1 MKKCLILIMILKNIS
16 FVIPVF
22 NRPDEIDELL
32 KSFSYMQGD
41 KDFEIIIVEDGSAN
55 KCDHLVKKY
64 NNLNIAYFFK
74 KNSGPGDS
82 RNFGMKRAKGEY
94 FVILDSDIILPPDYN
109 KILIK
114 NLTKNFSDCFGGVD
128 DSHHSFNYFQK
139 AVSYSMTSFITTGHI
154 RGGDKSKD
162 FQPRSFNMGISKEAY
177 LRSKGFG
184 KIHPGEDPDL
194 SIRLKELGFSTK
206 LYNDLKV
213 FHKRRISV
221 LSFFNQVYK
230 FGVARSILN
239 NRYPKTKK
247 IIYWFPLIFSSVF
260 LVSIFLFLFNISNLI
275 LTIYL
280 LYFLLIFIQSSFKN
294 NPLVG
299 LLSIMT
305 TLIQFV
311 GYGYGFFKSFI
322 LINMFPNKKIESI
335 FPKMFFNHN

>member
-1 MKKCLILIMILKNIS
+1 MLLKDVS
-16 FVIPVF
+16 FIIPVF
-22 NRPDEIDELL
+22 NRPDEINELL
-32 KSFSYMQGD
+32 KSFSELDGD
-41 KDFEIIIVEDGSAN
+41 KDFEIVIVEDGSKQ
-55 KCDHLVKKY
+55 KCEHIIKNF

-74 KNSGPGDS
+74 KYSGPGDS
-82 RNFGMKRAKGEY
+82 SNFGMNIAKGRY
-94 FVILDSDIILPPDYN
+94 FIILDSDVILPSDYN

-114 NLTKNFSDCFGGVD
+114 NLTKDFSDCFGGVD

-247 IIYWFPLIFSSVF
+247 ITYWFPLIFSSVF
-260 LVSIFLFLFNISNLI
+260 LVSIFLFSFNISNLI

>member
-1 MKKCLILIMILKNIS
+1 
-16 FVIPVF
+16 
-22 NRPDEIDELL
+22 
-32 KSFSYMQGD
+32 
-41 KDFEIIIVEDGSAN
+41 
-55 KCDHLVKKY
+55 
-64 NNLNIAYFFK
+64 
-74 KNSGPGDS
+74 
-82 RNFGMKRAKGEY
+82 
-94 FVILDSDIILPPDYN
+94 
-109 KILIK
+109 
-114 NLTKNFSDCFGGVD
+114 
-128 DSHHSFNYFQK
+128 
-139 AVSYSMTSFITTGHI
+139 MTSFITTGHI

-294 NPLVG
+294 NPFVG

>member
-1 MKKCLILIMILKNIS
+1 MLLKDIS
-16 FVIPVF
+16 FIIPVF
-22 NRPDEIDELL
+22 NRPDEINELL
-32 KSFSYMQGD
+32 KSFSELDGD
-41 KDFEIIIVEDGSAN
+41 KDFEIVIVEDGSKQ
-55 KCDHLVKKY
+55 KCEHIIKNF

-74 KNSGPGDS
+74 NNSGPGDS
-82 RNFGMKRAKGEY
+82 RNFGMNVAKGKY
-94 FVILDSDIILPPDYN
+94 FIILDSDVILPSDYN

-128 DSHHSFNYFQK
+128 DSHHSFNDFQK

-294 NPLVG
+294 NPFVG

>member
-1 MKKCLILIMILKNIS
+1 MLLKDIS
-16 FVIPVF
+16 FIIPVF
-22 NRPDEIDELL
+22 NRPDEINELL
-32 KSFSYMQGD
+32 KSFSELDGD
-41 KDFEIIIVEDGSAN
+41 KDFEIVIVEDGSKQ
-55 KCDHLVKKY
+55 KCEHIIENF

-82 RNFGMKRAKGEY
+82 RNFGMNVAKGKY
-94 FVILDSDIILPPDYN
+94 FIILDSDVILPSDYN

-247 IIYWFPLIFSSVF
+247 IIYWFPMIFSSMF

-294 NPLVG
+294 NPFVG

>member
-22 NRPDEIDELL
+22 NRPDEVDELL
-32 KSFSYMQGD
+32 KSFSSMQGD

-64 NNLNIAYFFK
+64 NNLNISYFFK

-82 RNFGMKRAKGEY
+82 RNFGMKKAKGEY
-94 FVILDSDIILPPDYN
+94 FVILDSDVIIPKNYT

-114 NLTKNFSDCFGGVD
+114 NLNDNFSDCFGGVD

-154 RGGDKSKD
+154 RGGNKSKD

-194 SIRLKELGFSTK
+194 SIRLKKQGFSTK
-206 LYNDLKV
+206 LYRDLKV

-239 NRYPKTKK
+239 NRYPETKK
-247 IIYWFPLIFSSVF
+247 IIYWFPLLFSYVF
-260 LVSIFLFLFNISNLI
+260 LVSIFLFLFKISNLI
-275 LTIYL
+275 LIIYL
-280 LYFLLIFIQSSFKN
+280 LYFLLIFVQSSFKN

-299 LLSIMT
+299 LLSIIT
-305 TLIQFV
+305 TLIQFM

-322 LINMFPNKKIESI
+322 LINIFPNKKIESI

>member
-1 MKKCLILIMILKNIS
+1 MLLKDIS
-16 FVIPVF
+16 FIIPVF
-22 NRPDEIDELL
+22 NRPDEINELL
-32 KSFSYMQGD
+32 KSFSELEGD
-41 KDFEIIIVEDGSAN
+41 KDFEIVIVEDGSKQ
-55 KCDHLVKKY
+55 KCEHLIKNF

-74 KNSGPGDS
+74 KNSGPGNS
-82 RNFGMKRAKGEY
+82 RNFGMNVAKGKY
-94 FVILDSDIILPPDYN
+94 FIILDSDVILPSDYN

-139 AVSYSMTSFITTGHI
+139 AVSYSMTSFITTCHI

-184 KIHPGEDPDL
+184 NIHPGEDPDL
-194 SIRLKELGFSTK
+194 SIRLNKLGFSIK

-213 FHKRRISV
+213 FHKRRISF

-239 NRYPKTKK
+239 NRYLETKK

-275 LTIYL
+275 LKIYL
-280 LYFLLIFIQSSFKN
+280 LYFLLIFIQSSLKN
-294 NPLVG
+294 NPYVG